1 VSVEALD
8 LELRERN
15 ALHDREPGNRL
26 SVRVLHLPR
35 GSVKLDQCH
44 DWVDGCLG
52 MLILDGRM
60 IVELHEGRGRIGWV
74 VGEDDVVRPWELQ
87 EIALARTAAWRA
99 LKPTRIALLDNQ
111 FALRARHIPQV
122 VCGLLSRSARTTQ
135 WLLAKSLIAS
145 SPRLE
150 DRLMLM
156 FALLGERWGRVAAD
170 GILLDLPLT
179 HDLLATLCGARRP
192 AITQALGAALR
203 KEGTVTRLADGR
215 WLLRRLG
222 SAPGDAQ
229 HWSWQAYAEALGF
242 AA

>member
-1 VSVEALD
+1 
-8 LELRERN
+8 
-15 ALHDREPGNRL
+15 
-26 SVRVLHLPR
+26 
-35 GSVKLDQCH
+35 
-44 DWVDGCLG
+44 VDGCVG
-52 MLILDGRM
+52 MLILDGLM
-60 IVELHEGRGRIGWV
+60 IVELHEGRGRIGWL

-87 EIALARTAAWRA
+87 EISLTRTAAWQA
-99 LKPTRIALLDNQ
+99 LKPTRVALLDDQ
-111 FALRARHIPQV
+111 FALRGGQIPQV

-145 SPRLE
+145 LPLLE

-192 AITQALGAALR
+192 PITLALGALR
-203 KEGTVTRLADGR
+203 EEGTVTRLAEGR
-215 WLLRRLG
+215 WLLRR
-222 SAPGDAQ
+222 SAPAAGDAL